1 MKFVGILIIL
11 FLINLK
17 KLIIAILLILLSI
30 FIFFSVIKKKVQ
42 EYGEKKTLNSGL
54 LIKYITEGFSSI
66 KEIHLSQNPSYFSNL
81 LKKYA
86 QENAIVQVKFKNLN
100 FFPRQALEVFT
111 VILLCLLIYYL
122 SVSNIVM
129 NLHYFY

>member
-1 MKFVGILIIL
+1 MIDTKILIIE
-11 FLINLK
+11 
-17 KLIIAILLILLSI
+17 ILLIFLSI
-30 FIFFSVIKKKVQ
+30 FIFFNLIKKKLQ

-86 QENAIVQVKFKNLN
+86 QEHAIVKFKFKILN
-100 FFPRQALEVFT
+100 FFPRQAWKYLR
-111 VILLCLLIYYL
+111 ILLCLLIYL
-122 SVSNIVM
+122 SVSNTYD
-129 NLHYFY
+129 N